1 MSQWGHGVEW
11 GSLRL
16 SSIVNTWFTVGGDVW
31 EVQVELACWK
41 KYVTMVRV
49 GVWCSVTFHF
59 RFDLLLPTSV
69 KDAISWHPAA
79 AVTINPYTSRNINQN
94 KFFFQKLPWSWDFY
108 HSNRKVTNTRVFKL
122 ACKNINKGQIKEI
135 KICKYRLS
143 RIKIK
148 TYIFKL
154 CSLETRLMKW
164 KLFHHSISKV
174 WITTTK

>member
-94 KFFFQKLPWSWDFY
+94 KFFSSLCFFLSSVLDIVRKASDIEWAACCWLSHHIPTPSPSYRWSLP
-108 HSNRKVTNTRVFKL
+108 T
-122 ACKNINKGQIKEI
+122 
-135 KICKYRLS
+135 
-143 RIKIK
+143 
-148 TYIFKL
+148 
-154 CSLETRLMKW
+154 
-164 KLFHHSISKV
+164 
-174 WITTTK
+174 ITDNC